1 MAAAHAVLR
10 HVRTLAVRQRTLRGI
25 SHRRLLTTT
34 ILSQMPSCKLSFAT
48 AATILSAT
56 FTVTE
61 MAWDTTSRNSPA
73 IRLRQTF
80 GAVRVLFTP
89 GSHYGPLEKQVS
101 LDCTGGSPSLRC
113 PGEGATRTG
122 L

>member
-34 ILSQMPSCKLSFAT
+34 I
-48 AATILSAT
+48 
-56 FTVTE
+56 
-61 MAWDTTSRNSPA
+61 
-73 IRLRQTF
+73 RLRHTF

>member
-1 MAAAHAVLR
+1 MAAAHAVCGMSGRWLSGNE
-10 HVRTLAVRQRTLRGI
+10 HSAELATGGFQR
-25 SHRRLLTTT
+25 RR
-34 ILSQMPSCKLSFAT
+34 SCRRCGAAKLSFAT

-89 GSHYGPLEKQVS
+89 GVITARWRSRSH
-101 LDCTGGSPSLRC
+101 
-113 PGEGATRTG
+113 
-122 L
+122 